1 MRCETLRLLVVAFR
15 GRGGAVAELLM
26 EHAEDDPVLA
36 RSLRLALAETDGAD
50 RLASEVEK
58 RLRTL
63 QRAKGFIDWDKVR
76 PLARELDG
84 LRETIAG
91 PLAAANPHA
100 AVAQMRR
107 FLELAAGL
115 FERSDDSSG
124 SLGQVFRQAGAELGP
139 LWALLPARDPVMV
152 AGEVLALLDAD
163 GYGVT
168 DELLEAASPALGPDG
183 RAELRRLLQARLAA
197 LPPVRG
203 RDDFEGWRERFEP
216 SLRLRTLADL
226 EQDVRCV
233 HHRRGSGW
241 RGGDARRRDRRA
253 PDRPWPGWRGA
264 VVAGPGAQSERPR
277 GDTAHRPAH
286 CGARCPREEA
296 GSASVA
302 LGGVLSLARCDASPA
317 VSARPAGF

>member
-1 MRCETLRLLVVAFR
+1 MLFEIRCSLSGFLEILDSYRCCEEFCVIDGPCPKQAATSQPRPARWLRAAPGPACPDAFDDLLELPMRCETLRLLVVAFR

-63 QRAKGFIDWDKVR
+63 QRAKGSIDWDKVR

-91 PLAAANPHA
+91 PLAAADPHA

-152 AGEVLALLDAD
+152 AGRC
-163 GYGVT
+163 
-168 DELLEAASPALGPDG
+168 SPCWMP
-183 RAELRRLLQARLAA
+183 
-197 LPPVRG
+197 
-203 RDDFEGWRERFEP
+203 
-216 SLRLRTLADL
+216 
-226 EQDVRCV
+226 
-233 HHRRGSGW
+233 
-241 RGGDARRRDRRA
+241 
-253 PDRPWPGWRGA
+253 
-264 VVAGPGAQSERPR
+264 
-277 GDTAHRPAH
+277 TATA
-286 CGARCPREEA
+286 
-296 GSASVA
+296 
-302 LGGVLSLARCDASPA
+302 
-317 VSARPAGF
+317 